1 MNSFRD
7 AVSDHDVQLPA
18 RSLRQMVAVVRTLD
32 RLSHD
37 PVYRQTVYGQVPQ
50 VARFDPG
57 HEAVMMCYDFH
68 LTGDQARLIEVN
80 TNAGGSLLAYLACFP
95 TENEQRT
102 NLPSKLRHRLL
113 KMFSD
118 DFSSYTSGKKAGPE
132 HMVIMDEAPEEQHLY
147 PEMRAFAD
155 MLNHSGIPT
164 EIVDPKQ
171 LHVSH
176 DGVWLKD
183 RRIDMIY
190 NRHCDFYLES
200 SPLAHIRQ
208 AYLSRSVCLSP
219 NPHLYGL
226 LADKRRMIL
235 WSNPL
240 ERNRWEIAEREK
252 ALLDEIVPKAYLLA
266 DLNAETIW
274 SERKGYAFKPVDSFG
289 SKGVL
294 LGDKM
299 SRTRFEQLPPEM
311 TLVQELMAPSLTPVD
326 QDKPMKTDLR
336 LYAYRDRILGLTA
349 RLYHGQVTNLRTPG
363 GGFARVRTYR
373 SC

>member
-7 AVSDHDVQLPA
+7 AVSDHDVLLPE
-18 RSLRQMVAVVRTLD
+18 RLLRQMVAVVRSLD
-32 RLSHD
+32 HLSHD
-37 PVYRQTVYGQVPQ
+37 PVYRQTVYDQVPQ

-57 HEAVMMCYDFH
+57 HAAVMMCYDFH
-68 LTGDQARLIEVN
+68 LTGDHARLIEVN
-80 TNAGGSLLAYLACFP
+80 TNAGGALLAYLACFP
-95 TENEQRT
+95 SENEQRM

-118 DFSSYTSGKKAGPE
+118 DFASYTSEKNTGPKL
-132 HMVIMDEAPEEQHLY
+132 MVIMDEAPEEQHLY
-147 PEMRAFAD
+147 PEMQAFAD
-155 MLNHSGIPT
+155 MLSHCGIPT
-164 EIVDPKQ
+164 EIVDPEQ
-171 LHVSH
+171 LHASH
-176 DGVWLKD
+176 YGVWLKD

-200 SPLAHIRQ
+200 SSLAPIKQ

-235 WSNPL
+235 WSNPA

-252 ALLDEIVPKAYLLA
+252 SLLDEVVPKAYLLC
-266 DLNAETIW
+266 DLNTETTW
-274 SERKGYAFKPVDSFG
+274 SDRKGYVFKPVDSFG

-294 LGDKM
+294 LGEKM
-299 SRTRFEQLPPEM
+299 SRTRFEQLPPER
-311 TLVQELMAPSLTPVD
+311 TLVQELMAPSLTSVD
-326 QDKPMKTDLR
+326 QAKPMKTDLR
-336 LYAYRDRILGLTA
+336 LYAYRDRTLGVTA

-363 GGFARVRTYR
+363 GGFARVRTCR
-373 SC
+373 S